1 MTGFALIAS
10 VVDGFHCVAFAMT
23 LHLVV
28 PYKKYYMF
36 FIGMFHFA
44 FLIQNG
50 RTIALPSY
58 SLFTIHSSLF
68 TIHYSLFTLPHFP
81 FSFRIPNSFSLSFMI
96 KKILFLPS
104 YDKNFLFYYG
114 ILGSSKNNH
123 HRMECLKWKQKHL
136 KTAKLPPHN
145 RTF

>member
-68 TIHYSLFTLPHFP
+68 TFLSLDTASGYTLH
-81 FSFRIPNSFSLSFMI
+81 NVL
-96 KKILFLPS
+96 
-104 YDKNFLFYYG
+104 
-114 ILGSSKNNH
+114 
-123 HRMECLKWKQKHL
+123 
-136 KTAKLPPHN
+136 AKEDEYKEE
-145 RTF
+145 RK